1 MNPLSLV
8 LLLVSLQADPVVSG
22 PLTDLFEKRLEK
34 IVERFDGFSMSIN
47 ERFDQLERANE
58 TRLSEIL
65 DQLRKNNIEREGL
78 LSEIAEF
85 RKSRDSIMGEIRN
98 YRLERDGLIVRI
110 QAMHLEMKESLGRW
124 TPIQNLVDRMTA
136 LVWKIFYLVISLV
149 VVVVV
154 LASLGLFLYVRLKS
168 RIVSLAK
175 GMTT

>member
-8 LLLVSLQADPVVSG
+8 LLLVSLQADPVAG

-47 ERFDQLERANE
+47 ERFDQMERASQG
-58 TRLSEIL
+58 RLSEIL

-78 LSEIAEF
+78 LSEIAKF
-85 RKSRDSIMGEIRN
+85 RSDRDSIMGEIRE
-98 YRLERDGLIVRI
+98 YRMQRDGLIVRI
-110 QAMHLEMKESLGRW
+110 QAMHTEMKESLGRW
-124 TPIQNLVDRMTA
+124 APIQNLVDRMTA

-149 VVVVV
+149 IVVVV

-168 RIVSLAK
+168 RIVTLAK
-175 GMTT
+175 GIVT